1 MQEMETETV
10 TDRIIRFFGDYY
22 RDEIGELAQRYPS
35 EQTRLLV
42 SYPDVYQ
49 FDADLAHDW
58 LAAPDEIRPRFAEAL
73 RQYDLPADVSLDN
86 ATVVLTNLDGA
97 DTHLPNELST
107 DNSGYVGVRGK
118 LGRVSSKDE
127 TATEAAFECERCGT
141 LNRLPQSPGD
151 LQKPH
156 ECQGCERQGPFQI
169 ADHQSEWDDYCQL
182 RIETPPDE
190 SGSPQPEHID
200 GYCVGNVV
208 HTGGEYGLLGRAGE
222 SVVAYGEIERHEK
235 DDGLFERVL
244 RVRAVEFPDEDDNVD
259 IETHREAFEE
269 LAERDDAPDLLAE
282 SIAPALYQTDA
293 WATAMEWAVTYLF
306 AAPRIELPDGTSYRG
321 DIHGA
326 IISDYGMG
334 KSMFSHGLE
343 TLSPDCIR
351 KSATALSSDVG
362 LTAAAVQDDFAGGK
376 WTLKPGILVRGNGGH
391 VILDEID
398 KGPDDLESINDALE
412 GQQRVDVEKAGLS
425 AEYNSRT
432 GVLVMGNP
440 QEGRFDPTQPVAPQI
455 GVDSSLLSRFDGVIT
470 MSDNPDADIDA
481 AIAEQIGDAYAEAN
495 QLEFGDRDGDDLEA
509 LDRPVPT
516 DVAQAWIKEA
526 RENCHPVFSKELVES
541 IKQWYAEEVRPMNRT
556 YAGEGQGE
564 DMPVPATARV
574 VMWVIRFATAF
585 ARCHLRAEVAPDDIE
600 RAQSLARR
608 LVGQNWDGEKFDP
621 NVVEG
626 NSSPSTQDERKERLK
641 DALERADDPLTPAEI
656 AERTPLDESK
666 VNDELDVLSRKGEV
680 YQPQTGEY
688 LPT

>member
-1 MQEMETETV
+1 MSVVTNTV
-10 TDRIIRFFGDYY
+10 TDRFRQFLGDYY

-35 EQTRLLV
+35 EQTRLVIDYADLHQYD
-42 SYPDVYQ
+42 S
-49 FDADLAHDW
+49 DLAHDW
-58 LAAPDEIRPRFAEAL
+58 LTDPDTVSNHADEAL
-73 RQYDLPADVSLDN
+73 RTYDLPADVKLSRASVILVGLD
-86 ATVVLTNLDGA
+86 
-97 DTHLPNELST
+97 DTETYLPNELST
-107 DNSGYVGVRGK
+107 DNTGYVAVRGK

-127 TATEAAFECERCGT
+127 TATEAAFECQRCGT
-141 LNRLPQSPGD
+141 PNHITQSPGE
-151 LQKPH
+151 LQEPH
-156 ECQGCERQGPFQI
+156 ECQGCERQGPFNI
-169 ADHQSEWDDYCQL
+169 DDDRTDWADYCQL

-200 GYCVGNVV
+200 AYCVGDVV

-222 SVVAYGEIERHEK
+222 SVVAYGEIERREK
-235 DDGLFERVL
+235 EDGLFERVL
-244 RVRAVEFPDEDDNVD
+244 RVRAVTFPDEDSGVD
-259 IETHREAFEE
+259 IEAHRDTFEE
-269 LAERDDAPDLLAE
+269 LADREDAPDLLAE

-495 QLEFGDRDGDDLEA
+495 QLEFGDRDGDDLDA

-526 RENCHPVFSKELVES
+526 RENCNPVFTKEHVES
-541 IKQWYAEEVRPMNRT
+541 IKEWYAEEVRPMNRT
-556 YAGEGQGE
+556 YAGEGVGE
-564 DMPVPATARV
+564 NMPVPATARV
-574 VMWVIRFATAF
+574 VMWVIRYATAF
-585 ARCHLRAEVAPDDIE
+585 ARCHLRDEVAPEDID
-600 RAQSLARR
+600 RAESLARR

-641 DALERADDPLTPAEI
+641 DALERADEPLTPAEI
-656 AERTPLDESK
+656 AERTPLSEDK

>member
-1 MQEMETETV
+1 MSVATDTR
-10 TDRIIRFFGDYY
+10 TDRLRRFLGDYY
-22 RDEIGELAQRYPS
+22 RDEIAELAQRYPS
-35 EQTRLLV
+35 EQTRLEVEFADLF
-42 SYPDVYQ
+42 Q
-49 FDADLAHDW
+49 FDSEIADDW
-58 LAAPDEIRPRFAEAL
+58 VDHPTEISGYADEAL
-73 RQYDLPADVSLDN
+73 RTYDLPADVSLDG
-86 ATVVLTNLDGA
+86 ASVVLVGLD
-97 DTHLPNELST
+97 DTDTYLPNELST
-107 DNSGYVGVRGK
+107 DNTGYVAVRGK

-127 TATEAAFECERCGT
+127 TATDAAFECKRCGT
-141 LNRLPQSPGD
+141 PNYISQSPGE
-151 LQKPH
+151 LQEPH
-156 ECQGCERQGPFQI
+156 ECQGCERQGPFKI
-169 ADHQSEWDDYCQL
+169 DDNNTEWADYCQL

-200 GYCVGNVV
+200 GYCVGDVV

-222 SVVAYGEIERHEK
+222 SVIAYGEIERHEK

-259 IETHREAFEE
+259 VEAHREDFEE
-269 LAERDDAPDLLAE
+269 LAARDDAVDMLAE

-455 GVDSSLLSRFDGVIT
+455 GVDSSLLSRFDGIIT

-495 QLEFGDRDGDDLEA
+495 QLEFGDRADDDLEA
-509 LDRPVPT
+509 LERPVPT
-516 DVAQAWIKEA
+516 DVAQAWIKDS
-526 RENCHPVFSKELVES
+526 RENCNPVFRKELVTD

-556 YAGEGQGE
+556 YASNGDGE

-585 ARCHLRAEVAPDDIE
+585 ARVHQREEVAPDDID
-600 RAQSLARR
+600 RAESLARR

-626 NSSPSTQDERKERLK
+626 NTSPSTQDERKERLK

-656 AERTPLDESK
+656 AERTPLSEDN
-666 VNDELDVLSRKGEV
+666 VNDELEVLSRKGEV